1 MRRFIKSL
9 IVIFILFQNCTCFN
23 WKEENMVDKY
33 SVLDSAVLQKC
44 NQIYITDSN
53 VFLMLYDFAS
63 PDAYDP
69 FRIDPYLLC
78 YDNNLEVQW
87 CMFVDALKIISI
99 KNDTI
104 LLLGRCNTEI
114 NTYSINA
121 FFLNYLPIPSG
132 SWNIFNKV
140 IDSMEFDLITKN
152 VVLKYREYEDQAIG
166 LIDPFFFKDTTNIYS
181 TKIDTIKH
189 YDIIYNSKDEPD
201 YSVKCIKTLDLKSNN
216 MYHDIW
222 ILNDSNMLV
231 DFYRV
236 LNDYIIAK

>member
-1 MRRFIKSL
+1 MHKSQDFEQEQNYITLLKLHKLWDCLTKKLNSSEILYPCHNTLSNKSMKRFIKSL

-104 LLLGRCNTEI
+104 LLLGRCNTEM
-114 NTYSINA
+114 NTYSINS
-121 FFLNYLPIPSG
+121 FFLNHQCL
-132 SWNIFNKV
+132 
-140 IDSMEFDLITKN
+140 
-152 VVLKYREYEDQAIG
+152 LK
-166 LIDPFFFKDTTNIYS
+166 
-181 TKIDTIKH
+181 
-189 YDIIYNSKDEPD
+189 
-201 YSVKCIKTLDLKSNN
+201 KSN
-216 MYHDIW
+216 I
-222 ILNDSNMLV
+222 
-231 DFYRV
+231 
-236 LNDYIIAK
+236 